1 MTTIVKAANA
11 AQFLSLIP
19 KMLGYRP
26 TRSVVLIPFAGA
38 RSIGAMRFD
47 LPDEAESE
55 EIDRIAATLIGMVC
69 RLPEADAV
77 AAVAYTDERFDDDGM
92 PHRDLIEALE
102 KRADACGVRV
112 TDALCVA
119 ADAWGSHLDPACPRA
134 GRPLDELG
142 EEPRGA
148 EHLTVAEGDQAAGSE
163 LRLSTSPRRS
173 ARPARCSHSRT
184 QSSCCAV
191 RSRGLAAFGSAFSS
205 ARERRRH
212 PIRIPPTVDAST
224 RRRWPRCARS
234 MTCPRSSRKR
244 SGGMPRRLAPFDA
257 AALVWC
263 LARPA
268 LRDIALVQWCGG
280 MSAGDE
286 ALDAQLRWESGEEYP
301 AHLAMQM
308 WGEGERPDPDRLEAA
323 LALSRRIAAAAP
335 ERCAP
340 APLATCGWLAWA
352 LGRSTHAER
361 YALLACEI
369 EPEHGLAE
377 IVRSFVLAGHLP
389 DWAFR
394 TVAGRETSPEAI
406 GPTGSCRHKPS
417 RRRHTLHGG
426 EGGCVDPAPQVAAS
440 TRFCGGSG
448 AAPDLGDARSPS
460 ARNWSRRA
468 AIAWTGSAC
477 RTCRTAPPARARTPR
492 GATG

>member
-11 AQFLSLIP
+11 AQFLSLVP

-26 TRSVVLIPFAGA
+26 TRSLVLVPFASS

-47 LPDEAESE
+47 LPTAAETD

-77 AAVAYTDERFDDDGM
+77 AAVAYTDERFAGGGM
-92 PHRDLIEALE
+92 PHLDLIEALQQ
-102 KRADACGVRV
+102 RADACGVRV

-119 ADAWGSHLDPACPRA
+119 ADGWGSHFDPAVPDA
-134 GRPLDELG
+134 GRSLDELAD
-142 EEPRGA
+142 EPRGA
-148 EHLTVAEGDQAAGSE
+148 EHLSVAEGDQAAGSE
-163 LRLSTSPRRS
+163 LPSLDLAEKERTARALTGLEDAVRLLCGPDSASASRS
-173 ARPARCSHSRT
+173 AAPPAASEGAESPDGRRVDP
-184 QSSCCAV
+184 QA
-191 RSRGLAAFGSAFSS
+191 LAAVCTLDDLPSLFEEALGW
-205 ARERRRH
+205 
-212 PIRIPPTVDAST
+212 DAET
-224 RRRWPRCARS
+224 
-234 MTCPRSSRKR
+234 
-244 SGGMPRRLAPFDA
+244 LAPYDA

-263 LARPA
+263 LSRPA

-335 ERCAP
+335 REVRAG
-340 APLATCGWLAWA
+340 PLATCGWLAWA

-361 YALLACEI
+361 YATLACEI

-394 TVAGRETSPEAI
+394 
-406 GPTGSCRHKPS
+406 
-417 RRRHTLHGG
+417 
-426 EGGCVDPAPQVAAS
+426 
-440 TRFCGGSG
+440 
-448 AAPDLGDARSPS
+448 
-460 ARNWSRRA
+460 
-468 AIAWTGSAC
+468 
-477 RTCRTAPPARARTPR
+477 R
-492 GATG
+492 G